1 MESGEHMAL
10 GIVMKLRAGAV
21 ALSVLAMMPVQAT
34 AESLADALAS
44 AYEHSGLL
52 IQNRALLRAADE
64 DVAVALSSLRPIIGW
79 TAKVERSFSKFASA
93 TTGGV
98 TAHNSATEANIG
110 LSASLLVYDGG
121 ASRLAV
127 AAAKETVLAT
137 RQQLISIEQQ
147 VLLGTV
153 QAYMNVV
160 RDAQIVELRRNN
172 LRLVARELQ
181 AAKDRFEVGEV
192 TRTDVALAEAQLA
205 GGRANLA
212 VAQGNLMASK
222 EQYAATVGHQPGSLR
237 APRGLPKV
245 PARIDEVRAIA
256 VRSHPDLTAVQHAI
270 QAAEYGVDRAR
281 AAMGPTVKLQG
292 SYGITRDLDNDQY
305 FSQGGAVSL
314 GLEQPIYRGGQL
326 SALLRQSMANR
337 DAQRGRLH
345 ATRLTIQQQAGS
357 AWSSFASA
365 QAQLRASAQQ
375 IEAARIAFDGVRE
388 EAKLGSR
395 TTLDVL
401 IAEQDLLDAE
411 SNRITARASE
421 VTAAY
426 SVLSSMGL
434 LTAENLNLKVER
446 YDPEAYYN
454 LVKTAPIN
462 RSKRGQQLDKVLKA
476 IGKE

>member
-1 MESGEHMAL
+1 MAL
-10 GIVMKLRAGAV
+10 GIVTKMRAGAV
-21 ALSVLAMMPVQAT
+21 ALAVLAVAPVQAT
-34 AESLADALAS
+34 AETLADALAS

-52 IQNRALLRAADE
+52 MQNRALLRAADE
-64 DVAVALSSLRPIIGW
+64 DVAVSLSSLRPIIGW
-79 TAKVERSFSKFASA
+79 SARVERSFSKFENAAS
-93 TTGGV
+93 TPSV
-98 TAHNSATEANIG
+98 LHNSATEANIG

-121 ASRLAV
+121 ASKLAV
-127 AAAKETVLAT
+127 EAAKETVLST

-147 VLLGTV
+147 VLLGAV

-181 AAKDRFEVGEV
+181 AAKDRFDVGEV

-212 VAQGNLMASK
+212 IAEGNLMASK
-222 EQYAATVGHQPGSLR
+222 EQYAAAVGRQPGTLS
-237 APRGLPKV
+237 APRGLPQV
-245 PARIDEVRAIA
+245 PARVEEARAIA
-256 VRSHPDLTAVQHAI
+256 ERSHPDLSAVQHAI
-270 QAAEYGVDRAR
+270 QAAEYGVERAR
-281 AAMGPTVKLQG
+281 AAMGPTVRLQG
-292 SYGITRDLDNDQY
+292 SYGITRDLSDDRY

-326 SALLRQSMANR
+326 SALLRQAMANR

-345 ATRLTIQQQAGS
+345 ATRNSIRQQAGS
-357 AWSSFASA
+357 AWAGFASA
-365 QAQLRASAQQ
+365 KAQLRASAQQ

-411 SNRITARASE
+411 SSRITARASE

-426 SVLSSMGL
+426 SVLSAMGL

>member
-1 MESGEHMAL
+1 MAL
-10 GIVMKLRAGAV
+10 GFFKTMRAGAV
-21 ALSVLAMMPVQAT
+21 ALSVLAMLPVQAT
-34 AESLADALAS
+34 AETLADALAS

-64 DVAVALSSLRPIIGW
+64 DVAVALSALRPIIGW
-79 TAKVERSFSKFASA
+79 SAGIERQFSKFASA
-93 TTGGV
+93 TTLG
-98 TAHNSATEANIG
+98 TTRHSSATEASIG
-110 LSASLLVYDGG
+110 LSASLLIYDGG
-121 ASRLAV
+121 ASKLAV
-127 AAAKETVLAT
+127 EAAKETVLAT

-147 VLLGTV
+147 VLLGAV

-222 EQYAATVGHQPGSLR
+222 EQYAAAIGRQPGTLR
-237 APRGLPKV
+237 TPKGLPQV
-245 PARIDEVRAIA
+245 PARIEEARAIA
-256 VRSHPDLTAVQHAI
+256 ERRHPDLTAVKHAI
-270 QAAEYGVDRAR
+270 QAAEYGVQRAR
-281 AAMGPTVKLQG
+281 SAMGPTVRLEGQ
-292 SYGITRDLDNDQY
+292 YGFSQDLGTDDY
-305 FSQGGAVSL
+305 FSQGGSVSL
-314 GLEQPIYRGGQL
+314 GLTQPIYRGGQL
-326 SALLRQSMANR
+326 SALLRQAMANR

-345 ATRLTIQQQAGS
+345 ATRHSIRQQAGS
-357 AWSSFASA
+357 AWAGFASA
-365 QAQLRASAQQ
+365 KAQLDASGQQ

-426 SVLSSMGL
+426 AVLSSMGL
-434 LTAENLNLKVER
+434 LTAENLGLKVEQ
-446 YDPEAYYN
+446 YDAEAYYN
-454 LVKTAPIN
+454 LVKTAPTN

>member
-1 MESGEHMAL
+1 MAL
-10 GIVMKLRAGAV
+10 EIVKKIRAGAI
-21 ALSVLAMMPVQAT
+21 ALTVLAVVPVQAT
-34 AESLADALAS
+34 AETLADALAS

-52 IQNRALLRAADE
+52 MQNRALLRAADE
-64 DVAVALSSLRPIIGW
+64 DVAVSLSALRPILGW
-79 TAKVERSFSKFASA
+79 SAKVEHSRSAFATASTSGVAMSSA
-93 TTGGV
+93 
-98 TAHNSATEANIG
+98 ATEASIG
-110 LSASLLVYDGG
+110 ISASLLIYDGG
-121 ASRLAV
+121 TSKLAV
-127 AAAKETVLAT
+127 EAAKETVLAT
-137 RQQLISIEQQ
+137 RQQLVSIEQQ
-147 VLLGTV
+147 VLLGAV

-222 EQYAATVGHQPGSLR
+222 ELYAATVGR
-237 APRGLPKV
+237 APGALRSPGGLPQV
-245 PARIDEVRAIA
+245 PARVEEARAIA
-256 VRSHPDLTAVQHAI
+256 ERSHPDLLAVQHAI
-270 QAAEYGVDRAR
+270 QAAEYGVERAR
-281 AAMGPTVKLQG
+281 AAMGPTVKVQG
-292 SYGITRDLDNDQY
+292 SYGLSQDLGNDAYFTR
-305 FSQGGAVSL
+305 GGSVSL
-314 GLEQPIYRGGQL
+314 GVEQPIYRGGQL
-326 SALLRQSMANR
+326 TALMRQAIANR

-345 ATRLTIQQQAGS
+345 ATRLTLRQQAGS
-357 AWSSFASA
+357 AWAGFASA
-365 QAQLRASAQQ
+365 KAQLTASGQQ
-375 IEAARIAFDGVRE
+375 IKAARIAFDGVRE

-426 SVLSSMGL
+426 SVLASMGL

-454 LVKTAPIN
+454 LVKNAPVYM
-462 RSKRGQQLDKVLKA
+462 SKRGAQLDKVLKA

>member
-1 MESGEHMAL
+1 MAL
-10 GIVMKLRAGAV
+10 KLVKKMQAGAV
-21 ALSVLAMMPVQAT
+21 ALSVLAMVPMQAA
-34 AESLADALAS
+34 AETLADALAS

-52 IQNRALLRAADE
+52 MQNRSLLRAADE
-64 DVAVALSSLRPIIGW
+64 DVAVSLSALRPIVGW
-79 TAKVERSFSKFASA
+79 TAKAERSFSKYENALNTPN
-93 TTGGV
+93 TT
-98 TAHNSATEANIG
+98 HLSATEATIG
-110 LSASLLVYDGG
+110 LSASLLIYDGG
-121 ASRLAV
+121 SSKLAV
-127 AAAKETVLAT
+127 EAAKETVLAT
-137 RQQLISIEQQ
+137 RQQLVSIEQQ
-147 VLLGTV
+147 VLLGAV

-222 EQYAATVGHQPGSLR
+222 EQYAAAVGHKPGSLR
-237 APRGLPKV
+237 APGGLPQVPGKV
-245 PARIDEVRAIA
+245 DEARAIA
-256 VRSHPDLTAVQHAI
+256 ERRHPDLAAVQHGI
-270 QAAEYGVDRAR
+270 QAAEYGVQRAR
-281 AAMGPTVKLQG
+281 AAMGPSVKLQG
-292 SYGITRDLDNDQY
+292 TYGYTRDLNNDQY
-305 FSQGGAVSL
+305 FSQGGTVSL

-326 SALLRQSMANR
+326 SALVRQAMANR

-345 ATRLTIQQQAGS
+345 ATRNTVRQQAGS
-357 AWSSFASA
+357 AWAGFASA
-365 QAQLRASAQQ
+365 KAQLTASGQQ
-375 IEAARIAFDGVRE
+375 IEAARIAFEGVRE

-426 SVLSSMGL
+426 SVLASMGL
-434 LTAENLNLKVER
+434 MTAENLKLKVER

-462 RSKRGQQLDKVLKA
+462 RSKRGKQLDKVLKA